1 MPVKKCILMLCVLLA
16 LVSPAA
22 AFVQGDEQFFF
33 SSDMLEEVNPNL
45 GDDDNPSYRYTSVSD
60 PGIVLNDISTV
71 FPSRLAGMSFVA
83 SYAPEGKTAVY
94 PGFLTLQ
101 FTESEI
107 LALPKGQAIMSE
119 IRASQSLD
127 VLLKYFD
134 PVFVVYGADGNKI
147 SINVKNYPFN
157 FNFTPGDYRVMSF
170 SFPVVF
176 ADGYPETFC
185 IEMIGGYAAVYDAV
199 VSETNS
205 GKIGDGKIEVSFAL
219 VPNEKALGAAV
230 SDYPVLEPYG
240 SKGYVVF
247 DDCSKYLGSAE
258 MSGVF
263 SARIESGNTA
273 FSGLDGGFSFES
285 PYSNFPGK
293 GASLVTA
300 YIKASEAPDVFT
312 VNGYSLPFKTTALPD
327 GSVYAYS
334 SFVLVDG
341 SFVSDIL
348 MSGDIPVVFDGSNNG
363 VLTASVSAKKAA
375 SASFFYHGRGS
386 FEVIP
391 KEGFS
396 GLSSGGFTQ
405 AVLPLLDGMSVQIS
419 PVRFEG
425 AIEQGKSVYG
435 TYEFVIR
442 RDDFPSLK
450 VQSLSEIFDI
460 VRPVL
465 FAGDVGFDL
474 YDYLTVNERTDLL
487 SVSGS
492 LQAGISVKVP
502 VVLSDREPAGVS
514 LGSDYISI
522 SDGRTDGSVV
532 LSSYIG
538 TLKKSENKETHLL
551 SSSTLSLK
559 KANIDISSLYDGE
572 EAEADFDWT
581 GQTDWPG
588 KEGVLDAVSVGSFV
602 GTYDGSGKYSSLKV
616 EVSVSA
622 SDLKKLSVDRYKK
635 VCASWTEDRTKFLDY
650 YHVYK
655 QIGSFVY
662 DLVLLGGKS
671 AFTVAGDP
679 TAKVVLS
686 FNALLI
692 DDVGTPVFDDSLPC
706 FVIYDGA
713 KDGHLTD
720 PLFIGTPESVPEDAS
735 ETPEEKDEE
744 KETKH
749 ILPDNPAG
757 SSSGH
762 DDLGKWISIIS
773 IF

>member
-1 MPVKKCILMLCVLLA
+1 
-16 LVSPAA
+16 
-22 AFVQGDEQFFF
+22 
-33 SSDMLEEVNPNL
+33 
-45 GDDDNPSYRYTSVSD
+45 
-60 PGIVLNDISTV
+60 
-71 FPSRLAGMSFVA
+71 
-83 SYAPEGKTAVY
+83 
-94 PGFLTLQ
+94 
-101 FTESEI
+101 
-107 LALPKGQAIMSE
+107 
-119 IRASQSLD
+119 
-127 VLLKYFD
+127 
-134 PVFVVYGADGNKI
+134 
-147 SINVKNYPFN
+147 
-157 FNFTPGDYRVMSF
+157 
-170 SFPVVF
+170 
-176 ADGYPETFC
+176 
-185 IEMIGGYAAVYDAV
+185 
-199 VSETNS
+199 
-205 GKIGDGKIEVSFAL
+205 
-219 VPNEKALGAAV
+219 
-230 SDYPVLEPYG
+230 
-240 SKGYVVF
+240 
-247 DDCSKYLGSAE
+247 

-348 MSGDIPVVFDGSNNG
+348 MSGDIPVVFDGSNDG
-363 VLTASVSAKKAA
+363 ILKASVSVGNKA
-375 SASFFYHGRGS
+375 SVGFFYHGNGS
-386 FEVIP
+386 FEVSL
-391 KEGFS
+391 KEGILNQGS
-396 GLSSGGFTQ
+396 LNTGGFTQ
-405 AVLPLLDGMSVQIS
+405 AVLPMIDGITSQIS

-492 LQAGISVKVP
+492 LQAGFSVKVP
-502 VVLSDREPAGVS
+502 VAISDREPAGVS
-514 LGSDYISI
+514 LSADSLVIY
-522 SDGRTDGSVV
+522 DGLKDGKVS

-538 TLKKSENKETHLL
+538 GLR
-551 SSSTLSLK
+551 SSSGGNSSLLTSSGLSLK
-559 KANIDISSLYDGE
+559 KANIDIGSFYDIE

-635 VCASWTEDRTKFLDY
+635 VCASWTEDRMKFLDY

-655 QIGSFVY
+655 QIGNSVY

-713 KDGHLTD
+713 KDGHLTE